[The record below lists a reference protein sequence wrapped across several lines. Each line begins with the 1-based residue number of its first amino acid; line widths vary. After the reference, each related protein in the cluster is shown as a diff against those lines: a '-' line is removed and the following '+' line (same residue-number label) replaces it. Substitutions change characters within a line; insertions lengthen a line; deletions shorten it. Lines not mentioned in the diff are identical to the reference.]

1 MNSEVLCERKG
12 VFVGLLGGGSL
23 CLPLPFIEVF
33 LSLLFPP
40 LYRGGKYLPY
50 KYRTYF
56 SEIWTAKK
64 TKQSLFTD
72 NTIVK
77 IENLENNEN

>member
-1 MNSEVLCERKG
+1 MNSEVLCESKG
-12 VFVGLLGGGSL
+12 VSVGLWWGSL

-33 LSLLFPP
+33 LSLLFP
-40 LYRGGKYLPY
+40 LNRGGKYLPY